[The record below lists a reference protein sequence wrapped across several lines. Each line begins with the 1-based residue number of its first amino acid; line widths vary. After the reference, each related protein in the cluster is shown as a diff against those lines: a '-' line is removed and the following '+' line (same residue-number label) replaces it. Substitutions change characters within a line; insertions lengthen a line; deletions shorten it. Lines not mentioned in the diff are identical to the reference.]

1 MPTEALSWPVNLLGY
16 GASALVLATFCM
28 RQMLALRLTAI
39 ASNVA
44 FMAYGLLAGLD
55 PVLLLHVMLLPLN
68 AWRLA
73 QERLQAGRTVWPSRP
88 GGQPHGSRHLEPLT
102 RAVAGDAQET

>member
-1 MPTEALSWPVNLLGY
+1 MNLLGY
-16 GASALVLATFCM
+16 AASTLVLATFCM

-39 ASNVA
+39 ASNLA

-73 QERLQAGRTVWPSRP
+73 QERLHAGR
-88 GGQPHGSRHLEPLT
+88 GGGTGSCSGAAGAP
-102 RAVAGDAQET
+102 VAGQGHAQHQSAGCPPGHHHPGNAT